1 MYQARFLVGAVV
13 FFNPNTA
20 SQIALTLIL
29 AFTFVVISE
38 SLEPYASRWKTWLSR
53 TGHVVI
59 FFTVYVALLLK
70 VDVSPER
77 RDSQRAFEVVL
88 VVFDACMIVA
98 VIIEVLM
105 MTCSIEFLLGRIRDD
120 GVIPDAST
128 TL

>member
-1 MYQARFLVGAVV
+1 M

-29 AFTFVVISE
+29 VFFVVISE

-105 MTCSIEFLLGRIRDD
+105 MTCSIEFLLGRTRDD
-120 GVIPDAST
+120 GIIPDANT
-128 TL
+128 TF